1 MFDLVSDVATMY
13 SFVEDGE
20 ALQKIKS
27 LEDTVSCM
35 VKQTMECAI
44 FIQEYMQIGFYGVV
58 SFVWVGGLLNSV
70 FGSRTCDTGYRL
82 RC

>member
-1 MFDLVSDVATMY
+1 MVKMY

-27 LEDTVSCM
+27 LEETVSCM

-44 FIQEYMQIGFYGVV
+44 FVQEYMQIGFYGVV
-58 SFVWVGGLLNSV
+58 SSVWIGGLLNSV
-70 FGSRTCDTGYRL
+70 FASRACDKGCRL
-82 RC
+82 QR